1 VQSNPCRSARL
12 RAPLAILAAT
22 GALTFLAAAPVGAER
37 PATATPVSAL
47 PNIGVTIPAGATVP
61 SLAQAAIDQLGVYA
75 MSGSPEALEAY
86 GNTRAQIATLVAGE
100 LGLDPT
106 LFTTAWGSTDLVHQT
121 ALMGALSQVGVPY
134 RKMAKPGVG
143 FDCSGLTSYAWS
155 VAGRTI
161 PRSSGTQIKAAV
173 RKSADTAVAGDL
185 VYYPGHAMMYLGVP
199 GTMVHS
205 PYPGRH
211 VEVDFI
217 SAKRI
222 DTVLYG
228 DPAA

>member
-1 VQSNPCRSARL
+1 VQFHPGRGARL

-22 GALTFLAAAPVGAER
+22 GALTFLAADPVGAEQPALST
-37 PATATPVSAL
+37 PATATPNV
-47 PNIGVTIPAGATVP
+47 GVTIPAGATVP
-61 SLAQAAIDQLGVYA
+61 SLAATAIDQLGIYA
-75 MSGSPEALEAY
+75 MSGSPEALAAF
-86 GNTRAQIATLVAGE
+86 GNARAQIATLVGNE
-100 LGLDPT
+100 LGLDPA
-106 LFTTAWGSTDLVHQT
+106 LFVSAWESTDLVHQT

-161 PRSSGTQIKAAV
+161 PRSSGTQIKAAERV
-173 RKSADTAVAGDL
+173 TAETAVAGDL
-185 VYYPGHAMMYLGVP
+185 VYYPGHVSMYLGVP

-205 PYPGRH
+205 PYPGRN

-217 SAKRI
+217 SERRI

-228 DPAA
+228 NPS